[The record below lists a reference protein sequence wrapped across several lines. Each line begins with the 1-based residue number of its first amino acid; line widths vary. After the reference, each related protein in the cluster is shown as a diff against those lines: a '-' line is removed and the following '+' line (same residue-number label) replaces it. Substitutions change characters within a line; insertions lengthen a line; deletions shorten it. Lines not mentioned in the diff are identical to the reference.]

1 MAIES
6 IAALSLA
13 KEVVGGHGTDKEIA
27 ERLSNEANENA
38 RLAQQLNQ
46 METLSQAE
54 NFRISDFKR
63 NEIANVAELN
73 NVELVSAKE
82 LANKIEKS
90 LENYTWDDRCVISD
104 SGEKTYTVVSGKDS
118 GLLNGD
124 LPQNATI
131 EVYNL
136 PADNTI
142 TIKTDDLSR
151 NKTTE
156 IDVLCRGDGV
166 RNEFQQQRCR
176 YLKDGLVTDD
186 AGHLCAREFIGP
198 PEQFNYLPMDS
209 YTNRMGE
216 WRNMEK
222 SWENTL
228 DSGGKITDIKIESYY
243 EDNSKRPTGFDV
255 SYRENGEIKQRYI
268 DNSTHPV
275 DLVKNESGKSE
286 YNFLD
291 KNA

>member
-27 ERLSNEANENA
+27 ERLANEANENA

-46 METLSQAE
+46 LETISQTE
-54 NFRISDFKR
+54 NFRISDFER
-63 NEIANVAELN
+63 NEIVNSAELKN
-73 NVELVSAKE
+73 TELASANE
-82 LANKIEKS
+82 LANKLEKS

-104 SGEKTYTVVSGKDS
+104 AGEKVYTVVSGKDS
-118 GLLNGD
+118 SLLNGD
-124 LPQNATI
+124 LPKNATI
-131 EVYNL
+131 EVYNP

-142 TIKTDDLSR
+142 TIKTDELSR
-151 NKTTE
+151 NITTE
-156 IDVLCRGDGV
+156 IDVVTRGEGV
-166 RNEFQQQRCR
+166 RSSQQGKCCL
-176 YLKDGLVTDD
+176 LKDGLSTDNG
-186 AGHLCAREFIGP
+186 GHVLAREFNGP

-209 YTNRMGE
+209 YTNQCGE

-228 DSGGKITDIKIESYY
+228 DSGGKITDVTIKPYY
-243 EDNSKRPTGFDV
+243 EDNCKRPTGFDV

-268 DNSTHPV
+268 DNSPHPV
-275 DLVKNESGKSE
+275 DLVKNETGKAE